1 MQGKDKI
8 GQRRLSRQGQ
18 EMKLIKYRGGNS
30 VDVQFEDGTIVEDR
44 AYSSFKSGHIKN
56 PNDKIGLKTTNRSG
70 LEMEIV
76 EYNNHDNVIIRF
88 NDGTK
93 VKTTYTHF
101 KDGRVRNP
109 NEHIGELYML
119 VNGITARVCEYAD
132 IEHVTVELNTGEI
145 VSSVHYKTLQN
156 GSLGKDWKLK
166 NGINY
171 RSGAKKS

>member
-1 MQGKDKI
+1 MCPDLKLLYALSSTI
-8 GQRRLSRQGQ
+8 VPSSNCTSTLFPPLYFINFISCPCLLSR
-18 EMKLIKYRGGNS
+18 
-30 VDVQFEDGTIVEDR
+30 
-44 AYSSFKSGHIKN
+44 
-56 PNDKIGLKTTNRSG
+56 
-70 LEMEIV
+70 
-76 EYNNHDNVIIRF
+76 
-88 NDGTK
+88 
-93 VKTTYTHF
+93 
-101 KDGRVRNP
+101 
-109 NEHIGELYML
+109 ELYML